1 MWQNSTHFWG
11 PVANWGLPLAAI
23 ADTQKSPDMISGK
36 MTCGMV
42 SRVTFV
48 NSAHTCMA
56 YHATPALSLYSLMFM
71 KFALEV
77 QPRNL
82 LLFAC
87 HGANECAQLVQGYR
101 FVQHNYFSNKESGGD
116 DAKKKDL

>member
-1 MWQNSTHFWG
+1 MHG
-11 PVANWGLPLAAI
+11 V
-23 ADTQKSPDMISGK
+23 
-36 MTCGMV
+36 
-42 SRVTFV
+42 
-48 NSAHTCMA
+48 
-56 YHATPALSLYSLMFM
+56 PALSLYSLMFM

-101 FVQHNYFSNKESGGD
+101 FVQHNYFNQSGGVEED
-116 DAKKKDL
+116 TKKKDL